1 MVLKLSSNAIG
12 DSNYENNLPHKLSIT
27 DTQVS
32 RFHKAFVNNSLAN
45 IKSSKNQLH
54 KIGKSDRFLG
64 SCLGPLLKTSLPPME
79 NVLKTLA
86 KSVLILLALTATA
99 SANDSEIHKK
109 MFGFCNTTLIIS
121 SEEMNDIMKIVK

>member
-64 SCLGPLLKTSLPPME
+64 SFLGPLLKTSLPPME

-99 SANDSEIHKK
+99 SANDAEIHKK

-121 SEEMNDIMKIVK
+121 SKEMNDIMKIVK